1 MIKIWGVPL
10 KFQTVDENWFS
21 NSAQND
27 TGTGTD
33 SGEFTGW
40 MGDYYYGGDSVRPNR
55 PGSRSGD
62 TGKVQ
67 FSSAH
72 PQWKWTVDDVS

>member
-21 NSAQND
+21 NSAHND
-27 TGTGTD
+27 TGTD

-40 MGDYYYGGDSVRPNR
+40 MGDYYYGGDPTDLGQGAATR
-55 PGSRSGD
+55 
-62 TGKVQ
+62 GK
-67 FSSAH
+67 FSSVQLI
-72 PQWKWTVDDVS
+72 PSGSGR

>member
-40 MGDYYYGGDSVRPNR
+40 MGDYYYGGDSVSQTQPTWVKERR
-55 PGSRSGD
+55 HGESS
-62 TGKVQ
+62 VQ
-67 FSSAH
+67 FSSS
-72 PQWKWTVDDVS
+72 PVEVDGR